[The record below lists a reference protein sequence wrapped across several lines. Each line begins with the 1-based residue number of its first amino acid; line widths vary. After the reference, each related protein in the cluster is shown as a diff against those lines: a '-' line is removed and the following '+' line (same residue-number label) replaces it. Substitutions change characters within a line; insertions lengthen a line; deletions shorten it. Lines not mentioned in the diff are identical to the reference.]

1 MKKHNLKKA
10 AAGVMVMVLG
20 LSLAGCGNAT
30 NSNSDTQQST
40 TATQETAATVA
51 AQPTTAEVTTV
62 QTTQAATQDVGV
74 VPPNYKRSSKEK
86 VLAFSKDT
94 DFASFTKCNEIEF
107 YDELDVVADFVGKN
121 TSISI
126 LSGSKITLDSLIG
139 YYSLSDG
146 LKEALIVS
154 IGIECGDS
162 EYAINKGNNKT
173 FAFVLSETNGMA
185 YISLYSK

>member
-1 MKKHNLKKA
+1 MKKHNLRKA

-40 TATQETAATVA
+40 TATQETAASVA
-51 AQPTTAEVTTV
+51 AQPATAEVTTV

-74 VPPNYKRSSKEK
+74 VPPNYKRASKEK

-94 DFASFTKCNEIEF
+94 DFANFTRCNGIAF
-107 YDELDVVADFVGKN
+107 DDEPDAVADFVGKN
-121 TSISI
+121 TSITI
-126 LSGSKITLDSLIG
+126 LSGSKITLDSLTG
-139 YYSLSDG
+139 YYSLSDE
-146 LKEALIVS
+146 LKEMLIES
-154 IGIECGDS
+154 IGMECGDS

-173 FAFVLSETNGMA
+173 FAFVLSENDGMA